1 MLAEIF
7 SFNWKLQCE
16 IFSFNWKLQ
25 CGRIAEFVPFDLTTV
40 PRPKEAPHR
49 IAERPPGGFAVAR
62 ALNLRIGFQSLSI
75 LHLNLRRVE
84 RVSSLPYRKHNHF

>member
-1 MLAEIF
+1 MLA
-7 SFNWKLQCE
+7 E

-25 CGRIAEFVPFDLTTV
+25 CGRIAEITHVAKFVPFDWTTV

-62 ALNLRIGFQSLSI
+62 ALNLRIGF
-75 LHLNLRRVE
+75 
-84 RVSSLPYRKHNHF
+84 